1 MKGGTWALCIGILAV
16 YVALALFLTSLL
28 RDREH
33 PADFPL
39 GFDFSV
45 YYEAGSFA
53 RHGNAAGAYDDDTLL
68 AAEHE
73 RFPSSAMQLTW
84 NYPPTF
90 QTLLVP
96 FSFAPYAMAFA
107 AWSLLL
113 LGGHVFVTRHFASR
127 SLLWPLLLFPGAIL
141 NLLGANVLVVAALLG
156 GGFLLLDRRPALA
169 GVLFGLATF
178 KPHLAWL
185 VPFALFAGRRHRAL
199 VALLV
204 TAAALFALSL
214 LVCGSSAWSAFLAR
228 ATHSTPVAASGSADW
243 ERVPTLYT
251 LLQVLGFGKMLAGIV
266 HGLVAIVAVVT
277 TLRLWRVEAKP
288 LVRSAALV
296 LALLVATPY
305 ARMYDFALLLVPI
318 VALAEEMERRPRRS
332 DRLLLSVAWIAP
344 LVGFVVSASTAWL
357 SLVPIALLV
366 RLVRADRNSDSPAPE
381 PAAA

>member
-1 MKGGTWALCIGILAV
+1 
-16 YVALALFLTSLL
+16 
-28 RDREH
+28 
-33 PADFPL
+33 
-39 GFDFSV
+39 
-45 YYEAGSFA
+45 
-53 RHGNAAGAYDDDTLL
+53 
-68 AAEHE
+68 
-73 RFPSSAMQLTW
+73 

-141 NLLGANVLVVAALLG
+141 NLLGANGLVVAALLG